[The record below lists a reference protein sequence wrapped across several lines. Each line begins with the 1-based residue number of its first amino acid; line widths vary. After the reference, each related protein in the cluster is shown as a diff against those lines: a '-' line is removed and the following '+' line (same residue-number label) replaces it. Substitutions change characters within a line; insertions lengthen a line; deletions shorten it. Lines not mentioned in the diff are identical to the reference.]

1 MRTLGLSTSQTP
13 RAIGAASRVEFPVGR
28 PWDEPPMPHLS
39 RRAKWSVALTLLVLA
54 GCSRDRMAPNAPESS
69 GGSSG
74 VTSLS
79 IRRPADVMR
88 AIGIQN
94 AHTPELMKIA
104 DVIGTGLSADA
115 AGRPVIVV
123 YTRRDVVNGVPGTI
137 EGLTVQRMVT
147 GVVVPYARPGGGTLE
162 MGTSTGNDL
171 ECASGTLGC
180 VVVKGGVRYFLSNNH
195 VFARENAASNGERID
210 APGRYDGKPRC
221 AQTPQ
226 IANLSQFKAV
236 SFSSNN
242 TIDAAI
248 AQPISGLDYSAAEAG
263 GYSPSSTVVA
273 PSVGL
278 AVKKTG
284 RTSGLTTGSIQAINV
299 TIQVQYSSG
308 QIATFVN
315 QIQTPGSFIRSG
327 DSGSLMVTQ
336 NGNNPVGLCFAGGS
350 SASFA
355 NPIGDVLSFFN
366 ATVTGN

>member
-1 MRTLGLSTSQTP
+1 M
-13 RAIGAASRVEFPVGR
+13 
-28 PWDEPPMPHLS
+28 
-39 RRAKWSVALTLLVLA
+39 
-54 GCSRDRMAPNAPESS
+54 
-69 GGSSG
+69 
-74 VTSLS
+74 
-79 IRRPADVMR
+79 
-88 AIGIQN
+88 GIQN
-94 AHTPELMKIA
+94 AHTPELLKVA

-115 AGRPVIVV
+115 AGHPTIVV
-123 YTRRDVVNGVPGTI
+123 YTRRDLVNGVPDMI
-137 EGLTVQRMVT
+137 EGLAVERRVA
-147 GVVVPYARPGGGTLE
+147 GDVVPYARGGGSLQ

-210 APGRYDGKPRC
+210 APGRYDGKPKC

-248 AQPISGLDYSAAEAG
+248 AQPISGLTYSAAEAG
-263 GYSPSSTVVA
+263 GYSPSSTVVPA
-273 PSVGL
+273 SVGL

-284 RTSGLTTGSIQAINV
+284 RTSGLTTGTIQAINV

-315 QIQTPGSFIRSG
+315 QIQMPGTFIRSG

-336 NGNNPVGLCFAGGS
+336 TGNNPVGLCFAGGS
-350 SASFA
+350 GASFA
-355 NPIGDVLSFFN
+355 NPIGDVLSYFN
-366 ATVTGN
+366 ATVTGQ